1 MDQIHTTVYGLIFVD
16 QNPRN
21 VIHHENFYVY
31 GIMILLI
38 KFSSQIYF
46 CTLRNPWKTLEN
58 VKLVAL
64 AMYTSI
70 ENLYIYRLLY

>member
-1 MDQIHTTVYGLIFVD
+1 MDQIHTKVLWINFRGSKSMKC
-16 QNPRN
+16 
-21 VIHHENFYVY
+21 VIHQENFYVY

-38 KFSSQIYF
+38 KFSAQIYS
-46 CTLRNPWKTLEN
+46 CILRNPWKTLEN

-70 ENLYIYRLLY
+70 ENLYT

>member
-1 MDQIHTTVYGLIFVD
+1 MDQIHTTVYGLIFAD

-21 VIHHENFYVY
+21 VIHHKNFHVY

-38 KFSSQIYF
+38 QFSIQIYF
-46 CTLRNPWKTLEN
+46 CILRNPWKTL
-58 VKLVAL
+58 AL